1 MSKQKTI
8 NIAIQVV
15 DTAIKNSDIVAPY
28 VPPKQ
33 YAKGLVVL
41 NAAYFLLKML
51 GRKQD
56 NQNPAE

>member
-1 MSKQKTI
+1 MGQKQQR
-8 NIAIQVV
+8 NIEIATQVI

-41 NAAYFLLKML
+41 NATYFLLKML
-51 GRKQD
+51 GKKQQD
-56 NQNPAE
+56 PAE